1 MERNTAL
8 AAVIITCATATIA
21 FASLAAYAEASDP
34 GPQAGDPPRWYV
46 PADTPAKK
54 YATLMKEAGA
64 ALQEARIE
72 CRQLY
77 GSAAE
82 RSRCEADARAQYEA
96 DKRRA
101 QGFLRGDQG

>member
-1 MERNTAL
+1 MERRTAFAAAAL
-8 AAVIITCATATIA
+8 ALASLGA
-21 FASLAAYAEASDP
+21 FAQANDSSQ
-34 GPQAGDPPRWYV
+34 QAGDPPRWYV

-72 CRQLY
+72 CRQLP
-77 GSAAE
+77 GPAAE
-82 RSRCEADARAQYEA
+82 RSRCEADARAQYEE

-101 QGFLRGDQG
+101 QGYLRDDGG